1 MKREYFNKCV
11 RFARP
16 GGEKGM
22 ALIIA
27 LMLLA
32 MLSLLGAS
40 ALLTTNVDLKISG
53 NTRAGKTAFFK
64 AEGAAQVTGG
74 AIEDCI
80 TDVGW
85 EDNYVFGTG
94 VTIKDGEFPFETRGY
109 DDDGDPAVDDRD
121 GAPDIVVDTPLDSA
135 VDVDKGQTVP
145 VAGSSILG
153 ASGYEGI
160 GKGAAGGGMKI
171 VYHIQVRGE
180 YGTRAMSLLFMSY
193 DHFI

>member
-1 MKREYFNKCV
+1 MKKDCFN
-11 RFARP
+11 RLMRLARP
-16 GGEKGM
+16 GGERGM

-27 LMLLA
+27 LMLMA

-53 NTRAGKTAFFK
+53 NTKAGRTAFFT

-80 TDVGW
+80 SDVGW
-85 EDNYVFGTG
+85 DTNYDFGEG
-94 VTIKDGEFPFETRGY
+94 VVVVDGEFPFETRAL
-109 DDDGDPAVDDRD
+109 DDDGDPNVDDRD
-121 GAPDIVVDTPLDSA
+121 GAPDIVLDPPLDAA

-180 YGTRAMSLLFMSY
+180 YGTRAMSLLFLSY

>member
-1 MKREYFNKCV
+1 MKKDYFNKFMQ
-11 RFARP
+11 FARP

-27 LMLLA
+27 LMMLA

-53 NTRAGKTAFFK
+53 NTKAGRTAFFT

-80 TDVGW
+80 TDAGW
-85 EDNYVFGTG
+85 EAPYAYGTG
-94 VTIKDGEFPFETRGY
+94 VEVKDGAFPFEVRGL

-121 GAPDIVVDTPLDSA
+121 GAPDIVLSPPLDAS